1 MKGRN
6 VQFMGERGAAGPLT
20 GNKMTTF
27 SESHKTVFVVDHCPY
42 MSESVGSTWS
52 LICSLRTALRIIP
65 LAPISK
71 SLYTCAIEASLE
83 YSRIMYNIFP
93 FRKLVSD
100 SGSRS
105 LNSWNQEDQNV
116 QEVSDFIQNSVLLR
130 QVVLLLWGR
139 SCPASAS
146 FVPGNASHIGF
157 IFPL

>member
-116 QEVSDFIQNSVLLR
+116 QEV
-130 QVVLLLWGR
+130 
-139 SCPASAS
+139 
-146 FVPGNASHIGF
+146 
-157 IFPL
+157 

>member
-116 QEVSDFIQNSVLLR
+116 QE
-130 QVVLLLWGR
+130 GR
-139 SCPASAS
+139 ASRGTSWRFWFGRMSYSERVMDCVMACS
-146 FVPGNASHIGF
+146 SK
-157 IFPL
+157 PLFKTSAVK